1 MSYVVDTLVGDL
13 VSVDD
18 VLVIREFADVF
29 PEELPGVPFK
39 RQVEFRID
47 LVSCAAPIAKEL
59 YRLAPP
65 KMQELSSQLQE
76 LLGKQF
82 IRPRSSPWGA
92 PILFVRKKDGSHRMC
107 IDYWELNKLMVKN
120 RYPLPR
126 IDDLFDQL

>member
-1 MSYVVDTLVGDL
+1 MDTQDKGKAI
-13 VSVDD
+13 VDD
-18 VLVIREFADVF
+18 VSIVRDYLDVF
-29 PEELPGVPFK
+29 PEYLPEVPPE
-39 RQVEFRID
+39 RQVELRID
-47 LVSCAAPIAKEL
+47 LASGVATIAKAS

-65 KMQELSSQLQE
+65 EMHELSSQLQE

-82 IRPRSSPWGA
+82 IRRSSLPWGA

-107 IDYWELNKLMVKN
+107 IDYRELNKLTVKN